1 MNLLNNIPFL
11 LRLLALL
18 RDWLTKPDG
27 SARSKLYLT
36 ALSFLGTDASP
47 NDIAPDE
54 FGCAET
60 VNAIHKKAFGVEI
73 GGDVSTYRLY
83 KALLNHSRFIG
94 VDDPLLGDIVI
105 SPTGYGNGKL
115 PNGHVGIVSAGR
127 MIMSNSS
134 SSNGLFIENFDLD
147 SWKTKYVDVGG
158 YPMRFFRRI

>member
-1 MNLLNNIPFL
+1 MNPLNNIPFL

-36 ALSFLGTDASP
+36 ALSCLGTDASP

-73 GGDVSTYRLY
+73 GGDVHQHVRR
-83 KALLNHSRFIG
+83 ALRPAVESGHRNSR
-94 VDDPLLGDIVI
+94 
-105 SPTGYGNGKL
+105 
-115 PNGHVGIVSAGR
+115 
-127 MIMSNSS
+127 
-134 SSNGLFIENFDLD
+134 
-147 SWKTKYVDVGG
+147 
-158 YPMRFFRRI
+158 